1 MGKRAR
7 NFRSS
12 HRPGKNR
19 EGEGE
24 KNHGKDNQTRNR
36 RRGVLHRKGSLQ
48 AVRRL
53 LEADSP
59 RAVRRLQ
66 QAESPQAE
74 GARFSKSV

>member
-1 MGKRAR
+1 MKDRPEVADAM
-7 NFRSS
+7 RSKAV
-12 HRPGKNR
+12 RQ
-19 EGEGE
+19 EG
-24 KNHGKDNQTRNR
+24 
-36 RRGVLHRKGSLQ
+36 RGALHRKGSLQ